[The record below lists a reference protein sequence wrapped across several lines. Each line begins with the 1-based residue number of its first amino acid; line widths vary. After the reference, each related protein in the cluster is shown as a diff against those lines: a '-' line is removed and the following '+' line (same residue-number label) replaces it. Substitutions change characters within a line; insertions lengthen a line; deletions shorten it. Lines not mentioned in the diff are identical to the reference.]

1 MEDSRNIL
9 GLDIGTNSIGWAVVK
24 GEMDGDGC
32 CCAKSIVDAGSR
44 ILPMDAEMMGD
55 FARGNSISQT
65 KDRTR
70 YRGMRRLGERRLL
83 RRERL
88 HRVLMVLGFLPE
100 HYQEN
105 LTRYGKFKSAEKE
118 CKLPWTVD
126 EAGRAKFLFRPAYEE
141 MLQLFWQKHPE
152 LMARGMKVP
161 YDWTLY
167 YLRKKAL
174 TEPVGGQELAW
185 ILLSFNQKRGY
196 YQIRGK
202 EQEEKK
208 DCKLDFYELK
218 VVDVV
223 DTSAGKAKQREYC
236 VRLENGMECSIKASE
251 KPDWVGKVKEFV
263 AITYLNEDGTP
274 RKGKAGK
281 DETKMEVFKEGD
293 WGHLKRRAESRLDKF
308 DKTVGAYIFEALLE
322 NPKQKIRGGLVQ
334 TIDRE
339 YYKKELVRILQKQ
352 QEFIPQLTDRE
363 LYEACVKTLYRQNE
377 AYRNSISERDFVYLL
392 VDDVIFYQR
401 PLKSKKS
408 LIDDCP
414 YEFHEYKD
422 EDGNTVKKFLKCIA
436 KSHPLFQEFR
446 LWQFVSN
453 LRIYEQEGDA
463 GVQSVNGKDVTQ
475 EFLPDEESRV
485 KLFDYLNDLPSV
497 SEEGLLKGYFK
508 IKKPK
513 GKDAVL
519 PYRWNYVQD
528 KSYPCNETRG
538 EILARLKK
546 ASIGAGFLN
555 RDAEEALWHILY
567 SVSDSKEL
575 EKALLRYARH
585 HQIESVEGF
594 VCAFKNFPPFKSDY
608 GAYSAKAI
616 KRLLPLMRMGKY
628 WSEEQ
633 IDGRSM
639 ERIHKIIDGEADD
652 AISQRTR
659 EKTIGLTCLESF
671 RGLPL
676 WLACYVVY
684 DRHGEA
690 GDSCRWETPEDIDKY
705 LKGFKRYSL
714 RNPVVEQVLTETLR
728 VVRDVW
734 KKHGHIGEIHVE
746 LGRDLK
752 NPAEKRA
759 KMSKQM
765 VENENTNLRIKA
777 LLEEFLNPEYGIEN
791 VKPYSPSQQ
800 ELLKIY
806 EETVLNSVGEL
817 DADIASIK
825 KKFEQKEK
833 AKRPSFSDVQRY
845 KLWLEQKYLSPYTG
859 QPISLARLFTSDYEI
874 EHIIP
879 QSKYFDDSL
888 SNKVICEA
896 EVNRFKGNALG
907 YEFIQKCGGTDVL
920 LNGGKIVRILGEE
933 DYRKHVETIYKH
945 NRAKMR
951 KLLMEEIPDEF
962 IERQLNDTRY
972 VSKLIKGLLSNI
984 VREEDER
991 EATSKHVIVCS
1002 GKVTDR
1008 LKREWGVDSA
1018 WNHIILPR
1026 FERMNEKLKS
1036 DEFTAKSKEGHWIPV
1051 VPLALQ
1057 KGFSKKRIDH
1067 RHHAMDAIVIACTT
1081 RNHVNLL
1088 SNEAALSANAD
1099 NRRKLSRKL
1108 RRYEEVVLPDGK
1120 QRYVPK
1126 EFKKP
1131 WPEFAFDVENTL
1143 QGIVVSFK
1151 QNLRILTK
1159 TSNYFC
1165 HFVDGKKRME
1175 KQTKGD
1181 GWAVRKPLHKE
1192 TVYGEVN
1199 LCLVKDVAL
1208 KAAMKNPSRIVDAD
1222 LKREVCSLVSKG
1234 CDEKQIKKYFEGN
1247 KEVWGDIDLK
1257 KIKVY
1262 YFTKETSDRYFA
1274 TRKFI
1279 GDVLAKTEKK
1289 GQKEAIEKN
1298 IKKITD
1304 TGIQKILLAHL
1315 DKYADQPNQ
1324 AFTPEG
1330 IEEMNRN
1337 IKELNGGKD
1346 HQPIWKVR
1354 VYEKANKFA
1363 VGQKEEKGNK
1373 RSKGNKDTK
1382 FVEAEKGTNLFFA
1395 VTEEE
1400 RVNEETGKMER
1411 VRSYRTIPLQE
1422 AIEKKK
1428 GKQKLD
1434 DKALF
1439 ILSPNDLVYLPTAEE
1454 RERLALGEVLSTIDK
1469 RRIYKMVSATRK
1481 ECYFVMPQV
1490 AAVIEDGKEFGSLN
1504 KMERAITEE
1513 MIKEICVPLKV
1524 NRLGEVLEIGVKR

>member
-1 MEDSRNIL
+1 
-9 GLDIGTNSIGWAVVK
+9 
-24 GEMDGDGC
+24 
-32 CCAKSIVDAGSR
+32 
-44 ILPMDAEMMGD
+44 
-55 FARGNSISQT
+55 
-65 KDRTR
+65 
-70 YRGMRRLGERRLL
+70 
-83 RRERL
+83 
-88 HRVLMVLGFLPE
+88 
-100 HYQEN
+100 
-105 LTRYGKFKSAEKE
+105 
-118 CKLPWTVD
+118 
-126 EAGRAKFLFRPAYEE
+126 
-141 MLQLFWQKHPE
+141 
-152 LMARGMKVP
+152 MARGMKVP

-174 TEPVGGQELAW
+174 EKAVSGQELAW

-208 DCKLDFYELK
+208 DCKLEFYELK

-223 DTSAGKAKQREYC
+223 GTSAGKAKQREFC

-251 KPDWVGKVKEFV
+251 KPDWVGKMKEFV
-263 AITYLNEDGTP
+263 VITYLNEDGTP
-274 RKGKAGK
+274 KKDKAGK

-293 WGHLKRRAESRLDKF
+293 WGHLKRRAESRLDRS
-308 DKTVGAYIFEALLE
+308 DTTVGAYIFDALLE

-339 YYKKELVRILQKQ
+339 YYKRELVMILQKQ
-352 QEFIPQLTDRE
+352 RQFIPQLTDRE
-363 LYEACVKTLYRQNE
+363 LYEACVKTLYQQNE
-377 AYRNSISERDFVYLL
+377 AYRKSISERDFVYLL

-422 EDGNTVKKFLKCIA
+422 EEGNTVKKFLKCIA
-436 KSHPLFQEFR
+436 KSHPLYQEFR

-453 LRIYEQEGDA
+453 LRIYEQGGDA
-463 GVQSVNGKDVTQ
+463 GVQSVDGKDVTQ
-475 EFLPDEESRV
+475 ELLPDEESRV
-485 KLFDYLNDLPSV
+485 KLFDYLNDVSSV

-513 GKDAVL
+513 DKDAVL

-538 EILARLKK
+538 EMLARLKK
-546 ASIGAGFLN
+546 ASIGADFLN

-575 EKALLRYARH
+575 GKALRRYALCC
-585 HQIESVEGF
+585 QIENVEGF

-639 ERIHKIIDGEADD
+639 ERIRKIIDGEVDD

-659 EKTIGLTCLESF
+659 ENTSRLASVESF

-684 DRHGEA
+684 DRHSEA
-690 GDSCRWETPEDIDKY
+690 GDSIRWETPDDIDKY
-705 LKGFKRYSL
+705 LKAFKQYSL

-734 KKHGHIGEIHVE
+734 KKHGHIDEIHVE

-777 LLEEFLNPEYGIEN
+777 LLEEFLNPEYRIEN

-825 KKFEQKEK
+825 KKFEQTEK
-833 AKRPSFSDVQRY
+833 AKRPSSSDVQRY
-845 KLWLEQKYLSPYTG
+845 KLWLEKNYRSPYTG

-896 EVNRFKGNALG
+896 EVNRLKGNALA
-907 YEFIQKCGGTDVL
+907 YEFIQKYGGDEVPL
-920 LNGGKIVRILGEE
+920 SGGETVRILKEE
-933 DYRKHVETIYKH
+933 KYRECVETIYKH

-991 EATSKHVIVCS
+991 EATSKRVIVCS

-1008 LKREWGVDSA
+1008 LKREWGVDAA

-1026 FERMNEKLKS
+1026 FERMNEKTKS
-1036 DEFTAKSKEGHWIPV
+1036 DEFTARSKEGHLIPV

-1108 RRYEEVVLPDGK
+1108 RRYEEVVLSDGK
-1120 QRYVPK
+1120 RYVPK

-1131 WPEFAFDVENTL
+1131 WPGFASDVENTL

-1181 GWAVRKPLHKE
+1181 GWAVRKPLHE
-1192 TVYGEVN
+1192 DSVYGKVDLN
-1199 LCLVKDVAL
+1199 FVKLNAGQL
-1208 KAAMKNPSRIVDAD
+1208 
-1222 LKREVCSLVSKG
+1222 
-1234 CDEKQIKKYFEGN
+1234 
-1247 KEVWGDIDLK
+1247 
-1257 KIKVY
+1257 
-1262 YFTKETSDRYFA
+1262 FA
-1274 TRKFI
+1274 RRKPI
-1279 GDVLAKTEKK
+1279 GDVFLSKNKKTKNPEEVKK
-1289 GQKEAIEKN
+1289 AIEEK

-1304 TGIQKILLAHL
+1304 TGIQKILFAHL
-1315 DKYADQPNQ
+1315 DKYADQPTL

-1354 VYEKANKFA
+1354 EYESGNKFA
-1363 VGQKEEKGNK
+1363 VGKKGNK
-1373 RSKGNKDTK
+1373 RAKFVKVAKGN
-1382 FVEAEKGTNLFFA
+1382 NLFFA
-1395 VTEEE
+1395 VTEKDE
-1400 RVNEETGKMER
+1400 VNKKTGNVEK
-1411 VRSYRTIPLQE
+1411 VRSCRAIPLQE
-1422 AIEKKK
+1422 ALEKKK
-1428 GKQKLD
+1428 RKQELD
-1434 DKALF
+1434 ENASF
-1439 ILSPNDLVYLPTAEE
+1439 FLSPNDLVYLPTVEE
-1454 RERLALGEVLSTIDK
+1454 RERLFLGETLLTIDK
-1469 RRIYKMVSATRK
+1469 RRIYKMVSARAD
-1481 ECYFVMPQV
+1481 ENRCFFVLAQV
-1490 AAVIEDGKEFGSLN
+1490 AAVIQNEFGSGN
-1504 KMERAITEE
+1504 KNSLEKAITGEKIIE
-1513 MIKEICVPLKV
+1513 HCVPLKV
-1524 NRLGEVLEIGVKR
+1524 NRLGEILEVGVKR